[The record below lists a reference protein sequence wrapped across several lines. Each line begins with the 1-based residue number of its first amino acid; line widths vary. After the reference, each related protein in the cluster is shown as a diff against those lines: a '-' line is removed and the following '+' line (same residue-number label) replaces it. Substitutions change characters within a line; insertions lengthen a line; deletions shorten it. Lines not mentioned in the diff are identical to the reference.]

1 MEDYYLLFIF
11 FEFCLIYCINSK
23 NSENINMLKGKS
35 NFFGEHHPSPSPNV
49 LPFGPHGSD
58 SDNIFFKIEQLLIR
72 EKDLD
77 NLYHSEH
84 DKFVNYQNQL
94 KTQKIYLLFLIVI
107 TSVLFLILAIYSI
120 RQYLKCR
127 RKTKKKLLNK
137 KNDLINSVESEIV
150 SSFSTFDSY
159 KNNNNSIENVSN
171 DLSISNNFYILIK
184 SKKIE
189 NDEINI
195 DNKDSDE
202 APIEY
207 IEKNK
212 ENNFEDNMKTLT
224 NNEDLFLESNTDKLL
239 YKPYSEDEINKS

>member
-1 MEDYYLLFIF
+1 M
-11 FEFCLIYCINSK
+11 
-23 NSENINMLKGKS
+23 
-35 NFFGEHHPSPSPNV
+35 
-49 LPFGPHGSD
+49 
-58 SDNIFFKIEQLLIR
+58 
-72 EKDLD
+72 
-77 NLYHSEH
+77 
-84 DKFVNYQNQL
+84 
-94 KTQKIYLLFLIVI
+94 KTQKIYLFFLIALA
-107 TSVLFLILAIYSI
+107 SVLFLILVIYSI

-127 RKTKKKLLNK
+127 RKAKKKLSNK
-137 KNDLINSVESEIV
+137 KNDLINSVKSEIV

-159 KNNNNSIENVSN
+159 QKNSNLTNNISN

-212 ENNFEDNMKTLT
+212 GNNFEDDMKTLT
-224 NNEDLFLESNTDKLL
+224 NNEDIFIESKTDKLL
-239 YKPYSEDEINKS
+239 YKPYSEDEIK

>member
-1 MEDYYLLFIF
+1 MLKKIKSSYFTKIIKMQL
-11 FEFCLIYCINSK
+11 
-23 NSENINMLKGKS
+23 INMNKGKS
-35 NFFGEHHPSPSPNV
+35 NFFGEHPPPSTPDI
-49 LPFGPHGSD
+49 LPFGPHGSYN
-58 SDNIFFKIEQLLIR
+58 DNIFYKIEQLLIR

-84 DKFVNYQNQL
+84 DKFINYQNQL
-94 KTQKIYLLFLIVI
+94 KTQKIYLFFLIALA
-107 TSVLFLILAIYSI
+107 SVLFLILVIYSI

-127 RKTKKKLLNK
+127 RKAKKKLSNK
-137 KNDLINSVESEIV
+137 KNDLINSVKSEIV

-159 KNNNNSIENVSN
+159 QKNSNLTNNISN
-171 DLSISNNFYILIK
+171 DLSISNNFYLLIK

-212 ENNFEDNMKTLT
+212 ANNFEDDMKTLT
-224 NNEDLFLESNTDKLL
+224 NNEDIFIESKTDKLL
-239 YKPYSEDEINKS
+239 YKPYSEDEIK